1 MRQTF
6 RRRAGTRLLAGL
18 MCAATTVAVADQR
31 EVARFP
37 NIFLITVDPLRADH
51 LSGYGYDRLTSPN
64 IDRLM
69 QDGVRFGRARTV
81 VPLTCPAL
89 SSMFTTVYPH
99 LHGSTRNGI
108 PIRAGMTS
116 FPKVFAQNGY
126 STAAFV
132 SNWAL
137 QNRLCGLA
145 EHFDE
150 WEEVLVRRQW
160 VFSKRE
166 ADASDVTAEALSWL
180 EDYVGEPGAGP
191 FLLWVHYMDPHSP
204 YVLRRDFLEQLE
216 IGDTKGFFSLRNR
229 YDTEIAFVDHHIGNL
244 LDRAGELLDLKN
256 TLILFTSDHGESLGD
271 HGYWGHGKHVYE
283 NALHIPLSITWQ
295 GRIEPGQIQAP
306 ALITDVAPTLLALAG
321 FAIPEPFAG
330 LDWTSVLHEAAAEPL
345 DRVTYHQAHRG
356 TVQPSEDPTDL
367 RRKGLLEVGRIEA
380 DRKEVLVLRK
390 DRRQV
395 FDLNEDREESNSLVP
410 SDSAPTE
417 ELVTWL
423 EEVRSWLGRS
433 DELPPPGLE
442 DEDVERLKSLGYV
455 D

>member
-1 MRQTF
+1 MV
-6 RRRAGTRLLAGL
+6 GLLWA
-18 MCAATTVAVADQR
+18 AATVVAADRR
-31 EVARFP
+31 EPARFP
-37 NIFLITVDPLRADH
+37 NILLITVDTLRADH
-51 LSGYGYDRLTSPN
+51 LSGYGYDRPTTPN

-69 QDGVRFGRARTV
+69 QDGVRFTQARTV

-108 PIRAGMTS
+108 PIRAGMAS
-116 FPKVFAQNGY
+116 FPKFFAQNGY

-137 QNRLCGLA
+137 QDRLCGLA

-166 ADASDVTAEALSWL
+166 ADAGDVTEEAIEWL
-180 EDYVGEPGAGP
+180 ESYVDEPGAGP

-204 YVLRRDFLEQLE
+204 YVLRRDFLEQLG

-229 YDTEIAFVDHHIGNL
+229 YDTEIAYVDHHIGRL
-244 LDRAGELLDLKN
+244 LDRAGELSDLRN

-283 NALHIPLSITWQ
+283 NGLHIPLSITWP
-295 GRIEPGQIQAP
+295 GHIEPGQIQAP
-306 ALITDVAPTLLALAG
+306 ALIIDVAPTLLALAG

-330 LDWTSVLHEAAAEPL
+330 LDWTSVLHGGAAEPL

-356 TVQPSEDPTDL
+356 TVQPTEDPTDL

-380 DRKEVLVLRK
+380 NRKEVLVLRK
-390 DRRQV
+390 NLRRV
-395 FDLNEDREESNSLVP
+395 FDLDQDREERSSLVP
-410 SDSAPTE
+410 TDSPPTE
-417 ELVTWL
+417 ELVAWL
-423 EEVRSWLGRS
+423 EEVRTWLAQS

-442 DEDVERLKSLGYV
+442 DEDVERLRSLGYV

>member
-1 MRQTF
+1 M
-6 RRRAGTRLLAGL
+6 
-18 MCAATTVAVADQR
+18 AT
-31 EVARFP
+31 
-37 NIFLITVDPLRADH
+37 
-51 LSGYGYDRLTSPN
+51 G
-64 IDRLM
+64 
-69 QDGVRFGRARTV
+69 
-81 VPLTCPAL
+81 
-89 SSMFTTVYPH
+89 
-99 LHGSTRNGI
+99 
-108 PIRAGMTS
+108 
-116 FPKVFAQNGY
+116 
-126 STAAFV
+126 
-132 SNWAL
+132 
-137 QNRLCGLA
+137 
-145 EHFDE
+145 
-150 WEEVLVRRQW
+150 
-160 VFSKRE
+160 
-166 ADASDVTAEALSWL
+166 
-180 EDYVGEPGAGP
+180 
-191 FLLWVHYMDPHSP
+191 
-204 YVLRRDFLEQLE
+204 
-216 IGDTKGFFSLRNR
+216 
-229 YDTEIAFVDHHIGNL
+229 
-244 LDRAGELLDLKN
+244 
-256 TLILFTSDHGESLGD
+256 
-271 HGYWGHGKHVYE
+271 E